1 MMHYWWYH
9 KSIGLENWT
18 MIIIFSYCFKNW
30 LIHQTYGALLFCYC
44 YYLSAIALK
53 ENLTNHVKRQTERKY
68 TYCYCSHLFKNCDLH
83 LWCFKFTEKKVSF
96 SNNASETSYVSFQS
110 ISHQKSFKKSTI
122 DFWYFWYE
130 NHIRISFRF
139 RCTFVL
145 TNLDNHCLK

>member
-18 MIIIFSYCFKNW
+18 MIIIFSYCFKKLTHPSN
-30 LIHQTYGALLFCYC
+30 LRCSAFLLLLLCFCYC
-44 YYLSAIALK
+44 TQRKLDKPCEKTDRK
-53 ENLTNHVKRQTERKY
+53 EIHILL
-68 TYCYCSHLFKNCDLH
+68 LFAPFQK
-83 LWCFKFTEKKVSF
+83 LWFTLMMFQIHRKKVSF